1 MVAARRPSH
10 VRLARVAATKPILA
24 SGALVC
30 RRGKRGAEV
39 LLVHR
44 PRFDDWS
51 FPKGKVDPGEHVL
64 SAAVREVQEE
74 TGLTVRLGPPLPNV
88 RYTVGRNGA
97 GSPKQV
103 YYWVARPMGDR
114 KVADYVPNS
123 EIDEVAWAPIDKAR
137 RRLTYPYDVD
147 LLGELDQIAVKTS
160 PLVIVRHAAAMKR
173 SEFEGPDTSRPLD
186 SRGQRQARRLVGC
199 LSAYGIVD
207 VISSD
212 AIRCVRTLKPYARS
226 AGLEIS
232 QDPIWSEDCEDRR
245 HLRRKVKRL
254 LDSKT
259 PAALCTHRPVLPM
272 VFDALGI
279 DPGGRLS
286 PGEFVVIHR
295 HKSRVIATE
304 RHSA

>member
-1 MVAARRPSH
+1 
-10 VRLARVAATKPILA
+10 VAATKPILA
-24 SGALVC
+24 AGALIC

-44 PRFDDWS
+44 RRYDDWS
-51 FPKGKVDPGEHVL
+51 YPKGKLDPGEHL
-64 SAAVREVQEE
+64 LAAAVREVREE
-74 TGLTVRLGPPLPNV
+74 TGLTVRLRTPLPTV
-88 RYTVGRNGA
+88 RYTVSRNGA
-97 GSPKQV
+97 GSPKEV
-103 YYWVARPMGDR
+103 HYWVARPPSDHT
-114 KVADYVPNS
+114 VDDFVPNA
-123 EIDEVAWAPIDKAR
+123 EIDEVAWAPTDKAR

-147 LLGELDQIAVKTS
+147 LLASLDPIASKTS

-173 SEFEGPDTSRPLD
+173 SEFDGPDTRRPLR
-186 SRGQRQARRLVGC
+186 SQGQRQARRLVGC

-212 AIRCVRTLKPYARS
+212 ATRCVRTVKPYARS

-232 QDPIWSEDCEDRR
+232 VDPIWSEDCEDRR
-245 HLRRKVKRL
+245 HLRRKVRGL

-259 PAALCTHRPVLPM
+259 PTALCTHRPVLPL

-279 DPGGRLS
+279 DPGGRLM

-295 HKSRVIATE
+295 HKGRVIATE
-304 RHSA
+304 RHRS